1 MLTVSLFLGVYLAGT
16 RVEKGDAVMQAQFD
30 LMKLSYACSDPLY
43 RTKRDSVRH
52 WVRKFDTDTTF
63 KDEDV
68 SNLDSG
74 LKNGTTRLSKPI
86 NKGDCITLLTEA
98 QAKVDQLFE
107 EFSR

>member
-43 RTKRDSVRH
+43 RTKRDSVRRF
-52 WVRKFDTDTTF
+52 VRRFDTDTTF

-68 SNLDSG
+68 SDLDSG
-74 LKNGTTRLSKPI
+74 LRNGTVRLGKSI

-98 QAKVDQLFE
+98 QGKVDLLFE